1 MAIRHRSP
9 FEMVFFNEVISRREV
24 QDGPGGEVYLK
35 KLLPARLKTPD
46 LAASES
52 WLKVAHLLC
61 KQPVHEGSLL
71 APFLAEL

>member
-1 MAIRHRSP
+1 MAISHRSP

-24 QDGPGGEVYLK
+24 QDGPGGEVYVK
-35 KLLPARLKTPD
+35 KMLPTRLKTPD

-61 KQPVHEGSLL
+61 AQPVPDGSLP